1 MTGESDVST
10 GSVIIFFQHK
20 EPMLGVCLAAQDGS
34 VRVLCEN
41 GRELVLGTHR
51 IAHRA
56 ADCLDAGLAREQLVS
71 IMAGQVSRQNNL
83 MAQVDAGRLW
93 QRLEAGRLFAL
104 DDLAV
109 QVFGADASFDHAGA
123 VLRALMRDRVY
134 FKLQGN
140 RFLAQTPEQVDTAR
154 QKHAREVRRQQELA
168 EGSAWLKAVAGGST
182 RQTAGSAR
190 HIELLKDFVVFGR
203 EAPEYA
209 LAKEMLQRAGLA
221 SARAGFDVLV
231 GLGIFDEDENL
242 LLLRHRI
249 PTAWPDG
256 IMEEIRA
263 LEAPPPAPEGRAAR
277 REDLT
282 GLETFAIDEP
292 FTKDIDDAISFHDHG
307 DVLEIGI
314 HMADAAS
321 AIAPGS
327 CLDREAARR
336 GASLYLPEGK
346 VPMLPRDVSED
357 LLSLKAGAT
366 RAATSVF
373 VRLSGAGDILD
384 YRWTLSMVRVARQL
398 CYDEMDAEIARG
410 LEFAR
415 LHALL
420 GRLREQRIQS
430 GATWALIPE
439 LQVRV
444 GSDRDVQLKVRD
456 RETPSQMLVA
466 ECMILAN
473 YCAALLCST
482 RQIPTLYR
490 RQAAPA
496 RTGEGRSGATL
507 HELLTKGRDFGR
519 VELDIRPGPH
529 SSLGLP
535 CYVTMT
541 SPIRKYLDLV
551 GQRQLVGFLAQG
563 APFYGARELRDIA
576 SMVQPVLSRLAMV
589 EQERR
594 RYWIL
599 KSLGRRAGDVLP
611 ALVLERRFQGYA
623 LVLPDLLF
631 EFYLKVPGWT
641 RLEPGATVPVVVE
654 QVDPLAGML
663 KIRLA

>member
-1 MTGESDVST
+1 MST
-10 GSVIIFFQHK
+10 GSVIIFFEHK
-20 EPMLGVCLAAQDGS
+20 ETMLGVCLAEQDGCI
-34 VRVLCEN
+34 RVVCDN

-56 ADCLDAGLAREQLVS
+56 SDCLDAGLAREQLVS
-71 IMAGQVSRQNNL
+71 IMAGQVSRQKNL
-83 MAQVDAGRLW
+83 MEQVDAGRLW
-93 QRLEAGRLFAL
+93 HRLEAGRLFAL

-109 QVFGADASFDHAGA
+109 QVFGAAASFDHAGA
-123 VLRALMRDRVY
+123 VLRALMQDRLY

-140 RFLAQTPEQVDTAR
+140 RFLAYTPEQVDKAR
-154 QKHAREVRRQQELA
+154 QKHAIEVRRRRELA
-168 EGSAWLKAVAGGST
+168 EGSTWLEAVVGGST
-182 RQTAGSAR
+182 RETAGSAR
-190 HIELLKDFVVFGR
+190 YIDLLKDFVIFGK

-209 LAKEMLQRAGLA
+209 LAREMLQRAGLA
-221 SARAGFDVLV
+221 SSRAGFDALV
-231 GLGIFDEDENL
+231 RLGIFDEDENL

-256 IMEEIRA
+256 VREEISA
-263 LEAPPPAPEGRAAR
+263 LEAPRTAPEGRAAG

-282 GLETFAIDEP
+282 RLETFAIDEP
-292 FTKDIDDAISFHDHG
+292 FTKDIDDAISFHGHG

-321 AIAPGS
+321 AIVPGS

-346 VPMLPRDVSED
+346 VPMLPQTVSED

-366 RAATSVF
+366 RAAASVF
-373 VRLSGAGDILD
+373 VRLSCAGDMLD
-384 YRWTLSMVRVARQL
+384 YRWTLSMVRVARQF

-420 GRLREQRIQS
+420 CRLREQRIRS

-444 GSDRDVQLKVRD
+444 GSARDILLKVRD

-473 YCAALLCST
+473 YCAALFCST
-482 RQIPTLYR
+482 RQIPALYR
-490 RQAAPA
+490 RQAAPV
-496 RTGEGRSGATL
+496 RTGEGRSGSTL
-507 HELLTKGRDFGR
+507 HELLMRGKDFSR
-519 VELDIRPGPH
+519 VELDIKPGPH

-535 CYVTMT
+535 CYITMT

-563 APFYGARELRDIA
+563 APFYGARELREIA
-576 SMVQPVLSRLAMV
+576 STVQPVLSRLALA
-589 EQERR
+589 EQERK

-599 KSLGRRAGDVLP
+599 KSLGRRAGDVLQ
-611 ALVLERRFQGYA
+611 ALVLERRSQGYA

-631 EFYLKVPGWT
+631 EFYLKVPSRT

-654 QVDPLAGML
+654 EVEPFTGML